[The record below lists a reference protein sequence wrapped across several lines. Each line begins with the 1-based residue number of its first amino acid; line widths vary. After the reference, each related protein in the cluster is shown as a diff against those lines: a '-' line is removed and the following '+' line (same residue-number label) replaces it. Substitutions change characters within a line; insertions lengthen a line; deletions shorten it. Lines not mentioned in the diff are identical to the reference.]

1 MSYTTISLLC
11 AAFFCIAVLYAT
23 VGHAGAS
30 GYLAVMV
37 LLSVPPSVMRPTA
50 LLLNVAVSLMMTLHL
65 FRHKR
70 LDWRMLLPLLCG
82 SIPAAFFGAQ
92 FKLSDAVYFQL
103 LAVVMMVSAGLLF
116 HKTLQNQTVFVQAPR
131 KINWFAA
138 VLIGAGIGVLSGM
151 TGTGGGIFLSP
162 LLVLLCAYGM
172 RETAALSAPFIL
184 FNSLSGLG
192 GISTAMGSLPEH
204 LGWFVVAVMLGGALG
219 ARLSSDVL
227 SAKVLL
233 RILSA
238 VMLISASKLVL
249 IA

>member
-103 LAVVMMVSAGLLF
+103 LAVLMMVSAGLLF

-138 VLIGAGIGVLSGM
+138 VLIGVLSGM

-162 LLVLLCAYGM
+162 IQFRCCCIQPQTSNGACKQCM
-172 RETAALSAPFIL
+172 RRK
-184 FNSLSGLG
+184 G
-192 GISTAMGSLPEH
+192 
-204 LGWFVVAVMLGGALG
+204 
-219 ARLSSDVL
+219 RLS
-227 SAKVLL
+227 KTC
-233 RILSA
+233 
-238 VMLISASKLVL
+238 
-249 IA
+249 